1 MSTKIWIVIYR
12 NKLTEMES
20 LSSIDRQTALHILN
34 RIEEAINTVL
44 VRNMVIR
51 TPDDFLLTPE
61 GKEKLDAACM
71 VIEAIGESF
80 KNLDKLTNYELLP
93 LYPSIEWK
101 EVKGVRD
108 VIAHHYFDIDANE
121 IFSIINNDFD
131 SLKDAIQFFKEVLT
145 DK

>member
-1 MSTKIWIVIYR
+1 
-12 NKLTEMES
+12 MES
-20 LSSIDRQTALHILN
+20 LSSINKQTALHILS
-34 RIEEAINTVL
+34 RIEEAINTVQ

-51 TPDDFLLTPE
+51 TPEDFLLTPE

-80 KNLDKLTNYELLP
+80 KNLDKITNNELLP

-131 SLKDAIQFFKEVLT
+131 SLKDAIRFFKEVLT

>member
-1 MSTKIWIVIYR
+1 MYG
-12 NKLTEMES
+12 
-20 LSSIDRQTALHILN
+20 D
-34 RIEEAINTVL
+34 
-44 VRNMVIR
+44 
-51 TPDDFLLTPE
+51 
-61 GKEKLDAACM
+61 
-71 VIEAIGESF
+71 
-80 KNLDKLTNYELLP
+80 YELLP

>member
-1 MSTKIWIVIYR
+1 
-12 NKLTEMES
+12 MES
-20 LSSIDRQTALHILN
+20 LSSNDKQTALHILN
-34 RIEEAINTVL
+34 RIEEAINTVM

-61 GKEKLDAACM
+61 GREKLDAACM

-80 KNLDKLTNYELLP
+80 KNLDKITNNKLLP

-131 SLKDAIQFFKEVLT
+131 SLKDAIHFFKEVLT

>member
-1 MSTKIWIVIYR
+1 M
-12 NKLTEMES
+12 
-20 LSSIDRQTALHILN
+20 A
-34 RIEEAINTVL
+34 
-44 VRNMVIR
+44 IR

-61 GKEKLDAACM
+61 GREKLDAACM
-71 VIEAIGESF
+71 VIEAIGESI
-80 KNLDKLTNYELLP
+80 KNLDKITNNELLP

-131 SLKDAIQFFKEVLT
+131 SLKDAIRFFKEVLT

>member
-1 MSTKIWIVIYR
+1 
-12 NKLTEMES
+12 MES
-20 LSSIDRQTALHILN
+20 LSSNDRQTALHILN
-34 RIEEAINTVL
+34 RIEEAINTVQ
-44 VRNMVIR
+44 VRNVVIR
-51 TPDDFLLTPE
+51 TPDDFLMTPE

-80 KNLDKLTNYELLP
+80 KNLDKLTNNKLLP

-121 IFSIINNDFD
+121 IFSIINSDFD
-131 SLKDAIQFFKEVLT
+131 SLKDAIRFFKKALA
-145 DK
+145 DKSE

>member
-1 MSTKIWIVIYR
+1 M
-12 NKLTEMES
+12 
-20 LSSIDRQTALHILN
+20 
-34 RIEEAINTVL
+34 

-61 GKEKLDAACM
+61 GREKLDAACM

-80 KNLDKLTNYELLP
+80 KNLDKITNNKLLP

-131 SLKDAIQFFKEVLT
+131 SLKDAIRFFKEVLT

>member
-1 MSTKIWIVIYR
+1 
-12 NKLTEMES
+12 MES
-20 LSSIDRQTALHILN
+20 LSSINKQTALHILS
-34 RIEEAINTVL
+34 RIEEAINTVQ
-44 VRNMVIR
+44 VRNMTIR
-51 TPDDFLLTPE
+51 TPDDYLLTPE

-80 KNLDKLTNYELLP
+80 KNLDKVTNNELLP

-121 IFSIINNDFD
+121 TFSSFN
-131 SLKDAIQFFKEVLT
+131 
-145 DK
+145 

>member
-1 MSTKIWIVIYR
+1 
-12 NKLTEMES
+12 
-20 LSSIDRQTALHILN
+20 
-34 RIEEAINTVL
+34 
-44 VRNMVIR
+44 MVIR

-61 GKEKLDAACM
+61 GKE
-71 VIEAIGESF
+71 
-80 KNLDKLTNYELLP
+80 
-93 LYPSIEWK
+93 YPSIEWK

-131 SLKDAIQFFKEVLT
+131 SLKDAILFFKEVLT

>member
-1 MSTKIWIVIYR
+1 
-12 NKLTEMES
+12 MES
-20 LSSIDRQTALHILN
+20 LSSINKQTALHILN
-34 RIEEAINTVL
+34 RIEEAINTVQ

-131 SLKDAIQFFKEVLT
+131 SLKDAIQYFKEVLT

>member
-1 MSTKIWIVIYR
+1 
-12 NKLTEMES
+12 MES
-20 LSSIDRQTALHILN
+20 LSSNDRQTALHILDK
-34 RIEEAINTVL
+34 IEEAINTVKI
-44 VRNMVIR
+44 RNAAIR
-51 TPDDFLLTPE
+51 NADDFLLTPV
-61 GKEKLDAACM
+61 GREKLDAACM

-80 KNLDKLTNYELLP
+80 KNLDKLTKFKLLP

-131 SLKDAIQFFKEVLT
+131 SLKDAIRFFKELLA